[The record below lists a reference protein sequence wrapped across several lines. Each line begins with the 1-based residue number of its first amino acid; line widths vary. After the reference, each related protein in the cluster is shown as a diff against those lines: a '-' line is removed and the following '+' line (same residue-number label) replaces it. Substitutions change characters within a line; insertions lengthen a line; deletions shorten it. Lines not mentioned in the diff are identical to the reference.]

1 MKSERLKKLETE
13 LKDLEQWQ
21 KLGLV
26 PKKDIKKHQA
36 EIDHIRNKISDERD
50 RLRFLKESGDVE
62 EYIIPKKSPAR
73 VAYAD
78 NPTIPDMDLQ
88 DEDDLDNMEVT
99 METVTMTAESTTTSE
114 AKDDDSSEDYTRAD
128 EDDPFSDKNR
138 WRRGILNADP
148 DADQW

>member
-13 LKDLEQWQ
+13 LNDLEQWQ

-26 PKKDIKKHQA
+26 PKKDIQKHQE
-36 EIDHIRNKISDERD
+36 EIDSIREKIAEERE

-62 EYIIPKKSPAR
+62 EYIIPKKNPGRA
-73 VAYAD
+73 AYAD
-78 NPTIPDMDLQ
+78 NPTIPDMDMH
-88 DEDDLDNMEVT
+88 DDDLDNMEVT
-99 METVTMTAESTTTSE
+99 METVTMTAESTTASE
-114 AKDDDSSEDYTRAD
+114 AKDSDSADEYTRSD

-138 WRRGILNADP
+138 WKRGMLDADP